1 MLLYRRQPRQY
12 FYLQEA
18 NSLRLWLGGCSQEV
32 LTTLGLAAWSL
43 GVNGTNGTIDRVRQ
57 DFDDMQKK
65 WKEEVEVNWIWT
77 VLFLNIK
84 WTLQSLY
91 ILSEIT
97 MMSMHFLDFMNI
109 MITKKLHLCH
119 FGGKNLFFI
128 KQIFPNWDPH
138 HSRHRKKTQKN
149 SNYVLTEQLLR
160 SCIHLCFQAWMNKQE
175 RREEEVLD
183 VQKPGQQRHSVRRVL
198 QSVEMEAAKKDIPSG
213 ITGNLWRTLLK
224 YVLWG
229 IALHLWFKHAQ

>member
-84 WTLQSLY
+84 LTLQSLY

-138 HSRHRKKTQKN
+138 HSRHRKKPRKTATMYWLN
-149 SNYVLTEQLLR
+149 SYCDQVFIYVSRHGWTNRKE
-160 SCIHLCFQAWMNKQE
+160 E
-175 RREEEVLD
+175 RRRFLMFRS
-183 VQKPGQQRHSVRRVL
+183 QGNR
-198 QSVEMEAAKKDIPSG
+198 DI
-213 ITGNLWRTLLK
+213 L
-224 YVLWG
+224 
-229 IALHLWFKHAQ
+229 